1 MGLDLNTVI
10 EELGLDDEEKI
21 RKFAM
26 SAIIAM
32 MSPETASILKE
43 IISLP
48 IRETE
53 KEKMVL
59 VFLSA
64 YSCGRKDAEMIQN
77 PNRELTNDDI
87 DRLKEFVAEH
97 NIN

>member
-1 MGLDLNTVI
+1 MGLDLDTVM
-10 EELGLDDEEKI
+10 EELGLDNEEKM

-26 SAIIAM
+26 SAVIAM

-48 IRETE
+48 IKETD
-53 KEKMVL
+53 KEKMAL
-59 VFLSA
+59 VFLTA
-64 YSCGRKDAEMIQN
+64 YSYGRKDAEMTKN

-97 NIN
+97 NI